1 MSEVSA
7 GGLSPAGTELVAA
20 FEERAVR
27 QSHSVGLMLVFLR
40 MVISAIGYRPT
51 ARALSIVAP
60 LLPGGRSPSAN
71 GGQMWVLRMG
81 LFELRRAR
89 EVADDWVW
97 LIDHTMQA
105 GRGKCF
111 VVFGVRLSCWRA
123 KIAAALATSPPTSV
137 CLEHADLSVWMIER
151 IESSSGA
158 IVQEQLERLSAAT
171 GIVPCSVLSDQGAD
185 VRLGSEL
192 YCEVGER
199 STVLVH
205 DIAHAVANA
214 LKRQLASC
222 PEWARFLAEAN
233 ACKTQIRQTAC
244 AFLMP
249 PELKAKARWMNL
261 ESLVT
266 WSVRVRAFLD
276 HPQEALARAQ
286 ATASLELVEQKMGW
300 LRDHSESL
308 KQWAT
313 LLEAASTSL
322 EFIRQ
327 HGYHTEVPPAL
338 RTQLSRFVDGP
349 AHALVEEVMQFVEV
363 QSARAGEQR
372 LLGSSEVLESLLGK
386 GKQMM
391 GRAGNG
397 FTKSVLGIAAAV
409 TDLSSTTLQTALAST
424 TVRDVQNWIRD
435 HIGLS
440 LPAQRQRALSPTL
453 SGTLPG

>member
-1 MSEVSA
+1 MSEVA
-7 GGLSPAGTELVAA
+7 GEGLSAAGTELRAA
-20 FEERAVR
+20 FEERAAG
-27 QSHSVGLMLVFLR
+27 QSHSVGMMQTFVR
-40 MVISAIGYRPT
+40 IVVSSIGYRPA

-89 EVADDWVW
+89 EEADDWVW

-111 VVFGVRLSCWRA
+111 VVFAVRLSCWRA
-123 KIAAALATSPPTSV
+123 KIAAALEASPPTSV

-151 IESSSGA
+151 IESSSGE
-158 IVQEQLERLSAAT
+158 IVLEQLERLSAAT
-171 GIVPCSVLSDQGAD
+171 GIVPCCVLSDQGAD
-185 VRLGSEL
+185 VRRGSEL
-192 YCEVGER
+192 FCEVPER

-214 LKRQLASC
+214 LKRQLAHC
-222 PEWARFLAEAN
+222 PQWTRFLAEAN
-233 ACKTQIRQTAC
+233 TCKTQIRQTAC

-261 ESLVT
+261 ESLVN

-286 ATASLELVEQKMGW
+286 TPASLELVEQKMGW
-300 LRDHSESL
+300 LRDHSASL

-322 EFIRQ
+322 EFIRP
-327 HGYHTEVPPAL
+327 HGYHTEVPEAL
-338 RTQLSRFVDGP
+338 RTSLSRFVDGP
-349 AHALVEEVMQFVEV
+349 AHALAEEVLQFVEV

-386 GKQMM
+386 GKQLM
-391 GRAGNG
+391 GQARNG
-397 FTKSVLGIAAAV
+397 FTKSVLGLAAAV
-409 TDLSSTTLQTALAST
+409 SDLSSQTIQAALAST
-424 TVRDVQNWIRD
+424 TVRDVQDWIRD
-435 HIGLS
+435 HLGLS
-440 LPAQRQRALSPTL
+440 LPAQRQRALGHHN
-453 SGTLPG
+453 SGTVIG

>member
-1 MSEVSA
+1 MA
-7 GGLSPAGTELVAA
+7 GEGLSAAGTELVAA
-20 FEERAVR
+20 FEERAAG
-27 QSHSVGLMLVFLR
+27 QSHSVGLMQTFVR
-40 MVISAIGYRPT
+40 MVVSSIGYRPA
-51 ARALSIVAP
+51 ARALSIVAL

-111 VVFGVRLSCWRA
+111 VVFAVRLSCWRA

-151 IESSSGA
+151 VESSSGE

-185 VRLGSEL
+185 VRRGSEL
-192 YCEVGER
+192 FCEVDER

-214 LKRQLASC
+214 LKRQLAHC
-222 PEWARFLAEAN
+222 PEWVRFLAQAN
-233 ACKTQIRQTAC
+233 TCKTQIRQTAL

-261 ESLVT
+261 ESLVN

-276 HPQEALARAQ
+276 HPQEALTRAH
-286 ATASLELVEQKMGW
+286 APASLELVEQKMGW
-300 LRDHSESL
+300 LRDHSASL

-313 LLEAASTSL
+313 LLDAASTSL

-327 HGYHTEVPPAL
+327 HGYHQTTPQEL
-338 RTQLSRFVDGP
+338 RTPLSRFTDGP
-349 AHALVEEVMQFVEV
+349 AHALAEEVMQFVEV

-391 GRAGNG
+391 GPTRNG
-397 FTKSVLGIAAAV
+397 FTKSVLSLAAAV
-409 TDLSSTTLQTALAST
+409 TDLSSQAIQAALAST
-424 TVRDVQNWIRD
+424 TVRDVQNWVRD
-435 HIGLS
+435 HLGPS
-440 LPAQRQRALSPTL
+440 LPAQRERALDQRHT
-453 SGTLPG
+453 GTVLG